1 MNFTGSGISKFTEY
15 LWICYALFSD
25 VSFQGIRMPFLKTT

>member
-1 MNFTGSGISKFTEY
+1 MNFTGSGIDKFREY

-25 VSFQGIRMPFLKTT
+25 VSIKGIRMSFFKIT